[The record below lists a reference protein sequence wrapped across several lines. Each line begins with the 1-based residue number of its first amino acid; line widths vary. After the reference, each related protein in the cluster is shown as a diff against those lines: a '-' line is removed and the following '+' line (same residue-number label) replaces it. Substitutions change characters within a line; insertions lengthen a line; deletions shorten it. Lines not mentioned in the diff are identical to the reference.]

1 MQAPPSEVSREEAMA
16 TMTGQSHVVPP
27 TYQNALGRAS
37 ISPATEAQMQRASVV
52 CAYFLAR
59 NRSEQSTSVLP

>member
-1 MQAPPSEVSREEAMA
+1 MA